1 MPKPK
6 RAATR
11 KPSARPKPSPRNKTH
26 ASKEWK
32 NALER
37 GEEKA
42 ELALAR
48 RARRRAVRGAASGIG
63 GLLVAEG
70 DSWFDYPFFDV
81 LQELEEGFNYKIESV
96 AHKGDTLEQMV
107 YDLGQV
113 DQLARALQKLKNDG
127 KTPKAILLSAGGNDI
142 AGTEFGMLLNHKDSG
157 LPALNDQVVA
167 GVLETRL
174 RVAMIELAGA
184 VTHLCHVT
192 FGGPLP
198 ILIHGYGHPVPDG
211 RGFLGGFFILPG
223 PWLEPGFRQKG
234 YTNLQEC
241 TDLMVELIDRFNAV
255 QASIAGGP
263 GLEHVH
269 YVDLRALLANTLAG
283 GAYKKSWGNE
293 LHPTESGFA
302 AVAGRFNEVLESL

>member
-1 MPKPK
+1 MPK
-6 RAATR
+6 RAAAK
-11 KPSARPKPSPRNKTH
+11 KPKARPKKAPARKAQAT
-26 ASKEWK
+26 KEWAG
-32 NALER
+32 ALER
-37 GEEKA
+37 GQEKA

-48 RARRRAVRGAASGIG
+48 RARRRAVRGAARGLG

-81 LQELEEGFNYKIESV
+81 LQELEEGFNYKVESV

-113 DQLARALQKLKNDG
+113 DQLARALQKVKADG
-127 KTPKAILLSAGGNDI
+127 KTPKAILLSGGGNDI
-142 AGTEFGMLLNHKDSG
+142 AGTEFGVLLNHKDSG
-157 LPALNDQVVA
+157 LPAINDQVVS
-167 GVLETRL
+167 GVFDTRL

-211 RGFLGGFFILPG
+211 RGYLGGFSILPG
-223 PWLEPGFRQKG
+223 PWLEPGFRMKG
-234 YTNLQEC
+234 YSNLQEC
-241 TDLMVELIDRFNAV
+241 TDLMVELIDKFNSV
-255 QASIAGGP
+255 QKSIAGGP
-263 GLEHVH
+263 GLEHVK
-269 YVDLRALLANTLAG
+269 YVDVRDLLSNTVAG

-293 LHPTESGFA
+293 LHPTESGFQ
-302 AVAGRFNEVLESL
+302 AVAGRFNEVLETL